1 MQSEGARW
9 MPWFKTIFDE
19 GRDVT
24 TLPGTELVL
33 YLASGMADALSGRY
47 FAAPDD
53 PADVVAHT
61 EEILAKELHLLRVR
75 FRDPD

>member
-1 MQSEGARW
+1 
-9 MPWFKTIFDE
+9 
-19 GRDVT
+19 
-24 TLPGTELVL
+24 
-33 YLASGMADALSGRY
+33 MADALSGRY